1 MSDMSSTGAG
11 SAAQAR
17 AAMDAAMSGAGRR
30 QDFYQANPG
39 VPAEVPLPADPQV
52 TGVSDHPLLAGG
64 E

>member
-1 MSDMSSTGAG
+1 MADSAQQAFNEAMAGA
-11 SAAQAR
+11 Q
-17 AAMDAAMSGAGRR
+17 RR